1 MLKVGH
7 LGVDRLSWSLNLG
20 TIAGTTVRVHFT
32 FLLLL
37 VWIWLTHYRIGGTPA
52 AWEGVAFII
61 AVFAC
66 VVLHEFG
73 HIAAARYFG
82 IGTPD
87 ITLFPIGGVARLER
101 MPEEPGQEFVIAVAG
116 PLVNVAIAA
125 LIFALLGGSAGVE
138 QMAGIEDPRMNF
150 LARLAGVNVFLVLFN
165 MIPAFPMD
173 GGRILRAALAARLS
187 WSRATQIAATIGQGL
202 AFVFGFVG
210 LFYNP
215 LLIFIGIFVY
225 LAAAAEA
232 QNAQIREVATS
243 VLVGDVMITEFARLE
258 RSATLDEA
266 IEMLLATTQHDF
278 PVTDTAG
285 HLKGLVTRNDMI
297 RTLKEKGPAEPVASA
312 MRSDI
317 PKIHY
322 RKSLEESLRLM
333 QQADV
338 PAVAVVDSSDR
349 LVGLMTHETIG
360 EMLMVR
366 SAVSD
371 AFRFGRLRGSNP
383 RLTRI

>member
-1 MLKVGH
+1 MG
-7 LGVDRLSWSLNLG
+7 WSLNLG

-82 IGTPD
+82 ISTPD

-101 MPEEPGQEFVIAVAG
+101 MPEEPRQEFVIAVAG

-138 QMAGIEDPRMNF
+138 QMAGIEDPRTNF

-232 QNAQIREVATS
+232 QNAQIRELATS

-266 IEMLLATTQHDF
+266 IEMLLATTQHEF
-278 PVTDTAG
+278 PVIDSAG
-285 HLKGLVTRNDMI
+285 HLEGLVTRNDMI

-312 MRSDI
+312 MRNDI

-333 QQADV
+333 QRADV
-338 PAVAVVDSSDR
+338 PAVAVVDNSDR

-371 AFRFGRLRGSNP
+371 AFRFGRLRGGKP
-383 RLTRI
+383 RLTQI

>member
-1 MLKVGH
+1 MG
-7 LGVDRLSWSLNLG
+7 WSLNLG

-37 VWIWLTHYRIGGTPA
+37 VWIWLTHYQIGGTPA
-52 AWEGVAFII
+52 AWQGVAFII

-82 IGTPD
+82 ISTPD

-125 LIFALLGGSAGVE
+125 LIFVLLGGPAGVE
-138 QMAGIEDPRMNF
+138 QMAGIEDPRMSF

-243 VLVGDVMITEFARLE
+243 VLVADVMITEFARLE
-258 RSATLDEA
+258 RSATLDQA
-266 IEMLLATTQHDF
+266 IEMLLATTQHEF
-278 PVTDTAG
+278 PV
-285 HLKGLVTRNDMI
+285 V
-297 RTLKEKGPAEPVASA
+297 E
-312 MRSDI
+312 
-317 PKIHY
+317 
-322 RKSLEESLRLM
+322 LRW
-333 QQADV
+333 
-338 PAVAVVDSSDR
+338 PS
-349 LVGLMTHETIG
+349 
-360 EMLMVR
+360 
-366 SAVSD
+366 
-371 AFRFGRLRGSNP
+371 
-383 RLTRI
+383 

>member
-1 MLKVGH
+1 MG
-7 LGVDRLSWSLNLG
+7 WSLNLG
-20 TIAGTTVRVHFT
+20 TIAGTTIRVHFT

-37 VWIWLTHYRIGGTPA
+37 VWIWLMHYQIGGVPA
-52 AWEGVAFII
+52 AWGGVAFIV

-87 ITLFPIGGVARLER
+87 ITLLPIGGVARLER
-101 MPEEPGQEFVIAVAG
+101 MPEEPGQEFVIAIAG
-116 PLVNVAIAA
+116 PLVNVAIAL
-125 LIFALLGGSAGVE
+125 LIFVVLGGSAGLE
-138 QMAGIEDPRMNF
+138 QMAVIEDPRADF
-150 LARLAGVNVFLVLFN
+150 LARLAGVNIFLVLFN
-165 MIPAFPMD
+165 IIPAFPMD
-173 GGRILRAALAARLS
+173 GGRILRAALATRLS

-232 QNAQIREVATS
+232 QNAQIRQVATS
-243 VLVGDVMITEFARLE
+243 VLVGDVMITEFVRLE
-258 RSATLDEA
+258 HAATLDEA
-266 IEMLLATTQHDF
+266 IEMLLATTQHEF
-278 PVTDTAG
+278 PVVDPAG
-285 HLKGLVTRNDMI
+285 HLEGLVTRNDMI
-297 RTLKEKGPAEPVASA
+297 RALKEKGPAAPVVGA
-312 MRSDI
+312 MRTDI
-317 PKIHY
+317 PRIHY

-333 QQADV
+333 QQANV
-338 PAVAVVDSSDR
+338 PAVAVEDNAGR
-349 LVGLMTHETIG
+349 LVGLLTYETIG

-366 SAVSD
+366 SAVPD
-371 AFRFGRLRGSNP
+371 AFRFGHLRGAGS
-383 RLTRI
+383 RHTRN

>member
-1 MLKVGH
+1 MG
-7 LGVDRLSWSLNLG
+7 WSLNLG

-37 VWIWLTHYRIGGTPA
+37 VWIWLTHYQIGGAPA
-52 AWEGVAFII
+52 AWEGVAFIV

-82 IGTPD
+82 IATPD
-87 ITLFPIGGVARLER
+87 ITLLPIGGVARLER
-101 MPEEPGQEFVIAVAG
+101 MPEESRQEFVIAVAG

-125 LIFALLGGSAGVE
+125 LIFVLLGGSAGFS
-138 QMAGIEDPRMNF
+138 QMAGIEDPHTSF
-150 LARLAGVNVFLVLFN
+150 FARLAGVNIFLVLFN

-187 WSRATQIAATIGQGL
+187 WSRATQVAATIGQGL
-202 AFVFGFVG
+202 AFVLGFVG
-210 LFYNP
+210 LFYSP
-215 LLIFIGIFVY
+215 LLIFTGIFVY

-232 QNAQIREVATS
+232 QNALMREMATS
-243 VLVGDVMITEFARLE
+243 VLVGDVMITEFIRLE

-266 IEMLLATTQHDF
+266 VEMLLATTQHEF
-278 PVTDTAG
+278 PVIDSAG
-285 HLKGLVTRNDMI
+285 HFDGLVTRDDMI
-297 RTLKEKGPAEPVASA
+297 RALKEKGPAASVANA
-312 MRSDI
+312 IRTDI

-322 RKSLEESLRLM
+322 RKRLEEGLRLM
-333 QQADV
+333 RNANV
-338 PAVAVVDSSDR
+338 PAVAVMDNADR
-349 LVGLMTHETIG
+349 LVGLITYENIG

-366 SAVSD
+366 SAVPG
-371 AFRFGRLRGSNP
+371 AFRFGHLRRGKPHSAQ
-383 RLTRI
+383 I

>member
-1 MLKVGH
+1 MG
-7 LGVDRLSWSLNLG
+7 WSLNLG

-125 LIFALLGGSAGVE
+125 LIFALLGGAAGVE

-278 PVTDTAG
+278 PVTDSAG

-338 PAVAVVDSSDR
+338 PAVAVVDNSDR

>member
-1 MLKVGH
+1 MG
-7 LGVDRLSWSLNLG
+7 WSLNFG

-37 VWIWLTHYRIGGTPA
+37 VWIWLTHYQIGGTPA
-52 AWEGVAFII
+52 AWQGVSFII

-82 IGTPD
+82 INTPD

-125 LIFALLGGSAGVE
+125 LIFVLLGGSAGVE
-138 QMAGIEDPRMNF
+138 QMAGIEDPRMSF
-150 LARLAGVNVFLVLFN
+150 LARLAGVNVFLVIFN

-187 WSRATQIAATIGQGL
+187 WSRATQIAAMIGQGL

-243 VLVGDVMITEFARLE
+243 VLVADVMITEFARLE
-258 RSATLDEA
+258 RSATLDQA
-266 IEMLLATTQHDF
+266 IEMLLATTQHEF
-278 PVTDTAG
+278 PVVDSAG
-285 HLKGLVTRNDMI
+285 HLEGLVTRNDMI
-297 RTLKEKGPAEPVASA
+297 RTLKEKGPAAPVASA
-312 MRSDI
+312 MRHDI

-360 EMLMVR
+360 EMLMIR

-371 AFRFGRLRGSNP
+371 AFRFGRLRGAKP
-383 RLTRI
+383 RFTRI

>member
-1 MLKVGH
+1 M
-7 LGVDRLSWSLNLG
+7 DRLGWSLNLG

-37 VWIWLTHYRIGGTPA
+37 VWIWLMHYRIGGAPA

-82 IGTPD
+82 ISTPD
-87 ITLFPIGGVARLER
+87 ITLLPIGGVARLER

-138 QMAGIEDPRMNF
+138 QMAGIEDPRTNF

-187 WSRATQIAATIGQGL
+187 WSRATQIAATIGQGM
-202 AFVFGFVG
+202 AFVFGFLG

-232 QNAQIREVATS
+232 QNAQIRDVATS

-266 IEMLLATTQHDF
+266 IEMLLATTQHEF
-278 PVTDTAG
+278 PVIDSAG
-285 HLKGLVTRNDMI
+285 HLQGLVTRDDMI
-297 RTLKEKGPAEPVASA
+297 RTLKEKGPAAPVTSA
-312 MRSDI
+312 MRNDI
-317 PKIHY
+317 PRIHY

-333 QQADV
+333 QQSDV
-338 PAVAVVDSSDR
+338 PAVAVVDNSER

-371 AFRFGRLRGSNP
+371 AFRFGRLRGGKP

>member
-1 MLKVGH
+1 MG
-7 LGVDRLSWSLNLG
+7 WSLNLG

-37 VWIWLTHYRIGGTPA
+37 VWIWLTHYQIGGAPA

-82 IGTPD
+82 ISTPD
-87 ITLFPIGGVARLER
+87 ITLLPIGGVARLER

-125 LIFALLGGSAGVE
+125 LIFALLGGSVGVE
-138 QMAGIEDPRMNF
+138 QMAGIEDPRTNF

-202 AFVFGFVG
+202 AFVFGFLG

-266 IEMLLATTQHDF
+266 IEMLLATTQHEF
-278 PVTDTAG
+278 PVIDSAG
-285 HLKGLVTRNDMI
+285 HLQGLVTRDDMI
-297 RTLKEKGPAEPVASA
+297 RTLKEKGPAAPVTSA
-312 MRSDI
+312 MRNDI

-333 QQADV
+333 QQSDV
-338 PAVAVVDSSDR
+338 PAVAVVDNSER

-371 AFRFGRLRGSNP
+371 AFRFGRLRGDKP

>member
-1 MLKVGH
+1 MG
-7 LGVDRLSWSLNLG
+7 WSLNLG

-87 ITLFPIGGVARLER
+87 ITLLPIGGVARLER

-278 PVTDTAG
+278 PVTDSAG

-317 PKIHY
+317 PKIHH

-338 PAVAVVDSSDR
+338 PAVAVVDNSDR

-371 AFRFGRLRGSNP
+371 AFRFGRLRGGKP

>member
-1 MLKVGH
+1 M
-7 LGVDRLSWSLNLG
+7 SWSLNLG

-371 AFRFGRLRGSNP
+371 AFRFGRLRGSNQ

>member
-1 MLKVGH
+1 MG
-7 LGVDRLSWSLNLG
+7 WSLNLG

-37 VWIWLTHYRIGGTPA
+37 VWIWLTHYQIGGTPA

-73 HIAAARYFG
+73 HIAAARYFD
-82 IGTPD
+82 ISTPD

-173 GGRILRAALAARLS
+173 GGRILRAALASRLS

-278 PVTDTAG
+278 PVTDSAG
-285 HLKGLVTRNDMI
+285 RLEGLVTRNDMI
-297 RTLKEKGPAEPVASA
+297 RTLKEKGPAEPVVSA
-312 MRSDI
+312 MRNDI

-338 PAVAVVDSSDR
+338 PAIAVVDNSDR

-371 AFRFGRLRGSNP
+371 AFRFGRLRGSKP

>member
-1 MLKVGH
+1 MG
-7 LGVDRLSWSLNLG
+7 WSLNLG
-20 TIAGTTVRVHFT
+20 TIAGTIIRVHFT

-37 VWIWLTHYRIGGTPA
+37 IWIWLMHYRIGGAAA
-52 AWEGVAFII
+52 AWGGVVFIL

-82 IGTPD
+82 IRTPD
-87 ITLFPIGGVARLER
+87 ITLLPIGGVARLER

-116 PLVNVAIAA
+116 PLVNVVIAA
-125 LIFALLGGSAGVE
+125 LIFMVLQGPATIE
-138 QMAGIEDPRMNF
+138 QMAVIEDPHTGF

-173 GGRILRAALAARLS
+173 GGRILRAALATRLS
-187 WSRATQIAATIGQGL
+187 WSRATQVAATIGQGM

-232 QNAQIREVATS
+232 QNAQIRQMATS

-258 RSATLDEA
+258 RSATLHEA
-266 IEMLLATTQHDF
+266 VEMLLATTQHEF
-278 PVTDTAG
+278 PVVDSNG
-285 HLKGLVTRNDMI
+285 HLEGLVTRDDMI
-297 RTLKEKGPAEPVASA
+297 HALKEKGPDAPVASA
-312 MRSDI
+312 MRTDI
-317 PKIHY
+317 PQIHY
-322 RKSLEESLRLM
+322 RKCLEESLRLM
-333 QQADV
+333 QHANA
-338 PAVAVVDSSDR
+338 PAVAVTDNTGR
-349 LVGLMTHETIG
+349 LAGLLTHETIG

-366 SAVSD
+366 SAVPE
-371 AFRFGRLRGSNP
+371 AFRFGRRRGRKP
-383 RLTRI
+383 PQHIETPGRG

>member
-1 MLKVGH
+1 M
-7 LGVDRLSWSLNLG
+7 SWSLNLG

-125 LIFALLGGSAGVE
+125 LIFALLDGSAGVE

-371 AFRFGRLRGSNP
+371 AFRFGRLRGSNQ

>member
-1 MLKVGH
+1 MG
-7 LGVDRLSWSLNLG
+7 WSLNLG

-37 VWIWLTHYRIGGTPA
+37 VWIWLTHYRIGGAPA

-82 IGTPD
+82 ISTPD
-87 ITLFPIGGVARLER
+87 ITLLPIGGVARLER

-125 LIFALLGGSAGVE
+125 LIFALLGGSVGVE
-138 QMAGIEDPRMNF
+138 QMAGIEDPRTNF

-202 AFVFGFVG
+202 AFVFGFLG

-266 IEMLLATTQHDF
+266 IEMLLATTQHEF
-278 PVTDTAG
+278 PVIDSAG
-285 HLKGLVTRNDMI
+285 HLQGLVTRDDMI
-297 RTLKEKGPAEPVASA
+297 RTLKEKGPAAPVTSA
-312 MRSDI
+312 MRNDI

-333 QQADV
+333 QQSDV
-338 PAVAVVDSSDR
+338 PAVAVVDNSER

-371 AFRFGRLRGSNP
+371 AFRFGRLRGDKP